1 VSQGSGDWQCTRAVF
16 LVPTKELA
24 LQVMAFV
31 KKLTVYCE
39 GLIGVCNLS
48 SGGASLQRSA
58 ERCLRRKPSTRKLIP
73 S

>member
-1 VSQGSGDWQCTRAVF
+1 V

-24 LQVMAFV
+24 LQVVGFL

-48 SGGASLQRSA
+48 SGGASLQRYV
-58 ERCLRRKPSTRKLIP
+58 LRRGWMLS
-73 S
+73 